1 MPKATKSTNALPARI
16 TAAGLA
22 RLFGI
27 SVQRLGQLADQGA
40 VVRADRNAYAL
51 RRSIRRVHGAS
62 AAGCEWW

>member
-1 MPKATKSTNALPARI
+1 MPKATKSTDALPARI

-40 VVRADRNAYAL
+40 VGRPCHLAQRTCCLIVTLD
-51 RRSIRRVHGAS
+51 
-62 AAGCEWW
+62 E